1 MFGTWGS
8 DRSADLTGF
17 RSWAAV
23 VKIDE
28 ARTMGRTAVR
38 GTAARQGVRG
48 LVALAAGLVLAA
60 GLCLGAGASVA
71 AASTGDVKAQQASI
85 AFRQGRMEEALGLFE
100 AALSDRTL
108 SNDRRASIL
117 TDRGVVYARLRQV
130 REAIADFNEAIK
142 LFPEYAVVYNNRG
155 ALLVKVGA
163 IEEALKDFHRALS
176 LAPGY
181 AEAHA
186 NRAGA
191 LMSIER
197 YGAAIA
203 SYTDAIGLSPQSVE
217 PLAGRAGAYV
227 ALERP
232 RAALRDL
239 TRAIAN
245 DQRFSLG
252 YRQRAEALLA
262 LGEPAAAAADLSR
275 AIAFDP
281 NNSEYYLMRGQA
293 YLAGKD
299 PQAAVRDFTKVIEL
313 GNAAGAAYLERGHA
327 SILVEDFETAE
338 QDLAKALKDN
348 PQSALAYAYR
358 ALMYKKLGQ
367 PELGAHEV
375 GKAVL
380 LDKSNAVV
388 LWAKGEIDEAMGHGD
403 RAADAYR
410 KALAVKP
417 GMENAIYGL
426 KRLGEA
432 VDETFDLLSDASLGE
447 WRVYGGRSQYFAT
460 NEAIAG
466 LRVPLEMAGDG
477 QPKLL
482 AWEMQKE
489 EFGGIGL
496 LRFAAGSIERD
507 GKTEALEFVAI
518 IDTAKKELVGIEPE
532 RIGEKTSK
540 WSWGSGR
547 VVIAAVDGLTQEYV
561 LIRQTAPSATA
572 SRERTS
578 GARARDRGGDNDWAP
593 WRRDQ
598 ATSTQRSQRREAR
611 RARREQKPKSL
622 FDLLF
627 GN

>member
-1 MFGTWGS
+1 
-8 DRSADLTGF
+8 
-17 RSWAAV
+17 
-23 VKIDE
+23 
-28 ARTMGRTAVR
+28 MGWTAVR
-38 GTAARQGVRG
+38 GTADGHGTRM
-48 LVALAAGLVLAA
+48 LVAVVGLLMLFASV
-60 GLCLGAGASVA
+60 CLGGRPVQA
-71 AASTGDVKAQQASI
+71 AASPGDVKAQQAAI
-85 AFRQGRMEEALGLFE
+85 AFRQGRMQEALGLYE
-100 AALSDRTL
+100 AALADRTL
-108 SNDRRASIL
+108 GNERRASIL

-130 REAIADFNEAIK
+130 AEAIDDFNAAIK
-142 LFPEYAVVYNNRG
+142 LFPEYSVVYNNRG
-155 ALLVKVGA
+155 ALLVKLGA
-163 IEEALKDFHRALS
+163 VDEAVKDFNRALS

-181 AEAHA
+181 AAAHA

-191 LMSIER
+191 LASIER
-197 YGAAIA
+197 YGPAIEA
-203 SYTDAIGLSPQSVE
+203 YTDAIRLAPQSVE

-227 ALERP
+227 AVDRP

-262 LGEPAAAAADLSR
+262 LDEPAAAAEDLSR

-281 NNSEYYLMRGQA
+281 TNSEYYLMRGRA

-299 PQAAVRDFTKVIEL
+299 APAAVRDFTKVIEL
-313 GNAAGAAYLERGHA
+313 KGGAEAGTAHLERGHA

-338 QDLAKALKDN
+338 QDLAKALESD

-367 PELGAHEV
+367 PELGAQEV
-375 GKAVL
+375 GKALL

-388 LWAKGEIDEAMGHGD
+388 LWAKGEIDEAMGNGD

-410 KALAVKP
+410 KALAIKP

-432 VDETFDLLSDASLGE
+432 VDDDFDLLSELSFGG
-447 WRVYGGRSQYFAT
+447 WRIYGGRNQYFAT
-460 NEAIAG
+460 NEEVAG

-482 AWEMQKE
+482 QWEMQKG
-489 EFGGIGL
+489 EFDHIGL
-496 LRFAAGSIERD
+496 LRFSAGNIERD
-507 GKTEALEFVAI
+507 GKSEEQEFVAI
-518 IDTAKKELVGIEPE
+518 IDTSKKTLIGVEPH
-532 RIGEKTSK
+532 RSGEKTAK

-547 VVIAAVDGLTQEYV
+547 VVVAAVDGLTQEYLLV
-561 LIRQTAPSATA
+561 RRTAPSATA
-572 SRERTS
+572 SRRQSTS
-578 GARARDRGGDNDWAP
+578 GGGRGRESGNDWAP
-593 WRRDQ
+593 WKRDQ
-598 ATSTQRSQRREAR
+598 ATSTRRAPR
-611 RARREQKPKSL
+611 RAARRERRKPKSL